1 MIRNNSWLNV
11 EIQLINL
18 YPDEKKNI
26 SAYEDV
32 FSKLLIM
39 PESASDMVI
48 ILDKVPDPVSANGYG
63 ISVLGVKKDNPKPEH
78 PLTSLYAIEFESWDK
93 WLSMEI
99 DTNATREF
107 SEPEIIAHCLWE
119 MTFAGFDENKI
130 QGKLNKLTETAEAIE
145 QMPEEEQK
153 KLLTIDKLISALDHE
168 SDTIRKAKDGDEVY
182 LTELSFASKKYWSYP
197 LAYFTVWEPEL
208 TITKQYL
215 SENEVFVFERG
226 KEVLAYYSI
235 VNLHEPLS
243 VGEIELEKGF
253 WLDHIFVKPENIGEG
268 IGKRLFLHLVDYCK
282 EHSIHEIKI
291 LAEPNSK
298 GFFEKM
304 GCDYV
309 REYPSTIKN
318 RTTPLMVF
326 RL

>member
-1 MIRNNSWLNV
+1 MRLKDLIRNNSWLNV

-130 QGKLNKLTETAEAIE
+130 QGKHKNITHG
-145 QMPEEEQK
+145 PFK
-153 KLLTIDKLISALDHE
+153 KTLEI
-168 SDTIRKAKDGDEVY
+168 
-182 LTELSFASKKYWSYP
+182 F
-197 LAYFTVWEPEL
+197 
-208 TITKQYL
+208 
-215 SENEVFVFERG
+215 FV
-226 KEVLAYYSI
+226 
-235 VNLHEPLS
+235 
-243 VGEIELEKGF
+243 
-253 WLDHIFVKPENIGEG
+253 
-268 IGKRLFLHLVDYCK
+268 
-282 EHSIHEIKI
+282 
-291 LAEPNSK
+291 
-298 GFFEKM
+298 
-304 GCDYV
+304 
-309 REYPSTIKN
+309 
-318 RTTPLMVF
+318 
-326 RL
+326 